1 MTKPPNKSADDYI
14 VGYRK
19 PPRHSQFKSGQS
31 GNPKGRPKGQPSISE
46 LFMREAARIVRV
58 QGGDKIESIS
68 KGEVVIRKLFNM
80 SMVGDPRA
88 MSMFLATAARSG
100 LEANEANQMEAGEIP
115 SPVVPDEATV
125 RRMLSRF
132 SHLKPK

>member
-1 MTKPPNKSADDYI
+1 MTNPPNKSADDYK

-31 GNPKGRPKGQPSISE
+31 GNPKGRPKGQPSIYE

-58 QGGDKIESIS
+58 QVGDKVESIS
-68 KGEVVIRKLFNM
+68 KGEAVIRKLFHM

-88 MSMFLATAARSG
+88 MSMILATAARSG
-100 LEANEANQMEAGEIP
+100 LGANEANQLEAGDIP
-115 SPVVPDEATV
+115 GAVVPDEATL

-132 SHLKPK
+132 SHLKPE